1 MEKIGKR
8 TWNKDKKDN
17 PVVKNLP
24 KDKDKFRFKNVD
36 VCVDIEI
43 LKTDKHNNPLIVMTP
58 AKDSEK
64 EKFYK
69 IKYDDSKHKQSLLQ
83 ISEKEYKEKFT

>member
-8 TWNKDKKDN
+8 NWNKSSKDN
-17 PVVKNLP
+17 PIVKNLP

-36 VCVDIEI
+36 VCIDIDI
-43 LKTDKHNNPLIVMTP
+43 LKTDKFNNPLIVMSP
-58 AKDSEK
+58 ATDSDS

-69 IKYDDSKHKQSLLQ
+69 IKYDESKHKQSLLQ
-83 ISEKEYKEKFT
+83 ISEKEYKEKFA